1 MKCTG
6 SWRHRPDDYGRTIAA
21 PKDGDAMK
29 LAQALILVGTLAAA
43 LGAGAAEI
51 AVPTY
56 HYGNLRTGWNEHET
70 KLGANNFPSTF
81 GMIATVALDDQVDA
95 QPLLVPGLNIAG
107 GVHDVV
113 YVVTESN
120 TVYAID
126 ANSGAVLVSRNLGA
140 PVPVPLGCGNNGPNV
155 GITGT
160 PTLNRKAN
168 ALYLIA
174 YVNSNGTTPTYQL
187 HALDLATLADR
198 LPPTTVSAST
208 TLTDGTTFAFDAT
221 YQRQRPALLEQNGI
235 LYAGFGS
242 FCDFDASHS
251 RGWVIGFH
259 ASTLA
264 PLAHATVN
272 DTQAS
277 SPTDFFLSSVWMSG
291 FGIAGSGNEV
301 FFSTGNS
308 DCNFYTNP
316 ESCPSQTTYNGVT
329 NVQESVIAM
338 SANLATRNGLF
349 TPSNVFY
356 LDQADLDLGAAGVML
371 LPTLSGQNLATIVS
385 KDGRLWLLDRD
396 SLGTYLDVQQLA
408 NGCWCGPSFYTGS
421 DGVNRVVSSAGNL
434 VQTWQV
440 ALSPTPH
447 LVAEA
452 SGTVQSSIQ
461 DPGFFTTVSSN
472 GTSSGS
478 AVIWAVARPSDT
490 TGLTLYAFSG
500 TPQNGA
506 LPKLYSSPAGQWPYL
521 GGNANITPVVA
532 NGKVYVASY
541 QALMIFGPN
550 GTAVTP
556 GIVAAREPAT
566 LPAGATRRVSGRL
579 TALTDAEV
587 VLRTRGGAFIRVDT
601 RHAEEAER
609 VPNLTVGH
617 AYTALATED
626 PDTGALQAIAIT
638 RAKPREAA
646 WPRDR

>member
-1 MKCTG
+1 MPYQRQGTLRLALRLILAG
-6 SWRHRPDDYGRTIAA
+6 SWLIAA
-21 PKDGDAMK
+21 
-29 LAQALILVGTLAAA
+29 L
-43 LGAGAAEI
+43 AGAAEV
-51 AVPTY
+51 AVTTY
-56 HYGNLRTGWNEHET
+56 HYNNLRTGWNEHET
-70 KLGANNFPSTF
+70 KLSASKFPSKF
-81 GMIATVALDDQVDA
+81 GVLATVPLDDQVDA
-95 QPLLVPGLNIAG
+95 QPLLVPGLEINGAT
-107 GVHDVV
+107 HDVV

-126 ANSGAVLVSRNLGA
+126 ADSGAVLLSRNLGA

-160 PTLNRKAN
+160 PTINRAAN

-174 YVNSNGTTPTYQL
+174 YVNGSSPSYQL
-187 HALDLATLADR
+187 HALALTTLADKV
-198 LPPTTVSAST
+198 PPTTVAAST
-208 TLTDGTTFAFDAT
+208 MLTDGTTFSFNAT
-221 YQRQRPALLEQNGI
+221 YQRQRPALLEQNGT

-242 FCDFDASHS
+242 FCDFDANHS

-264 PLAHATVN
+264 PLAQATVN
-272 DTQAS
+272 DTQAT

-291 FGIAGSGNEV
+291 FGIAGSGSNI

-316 ESCPSQTTYNGVT
+316 ESCPSQSTYNGVT
-329 NVQESVIAM
+329 NVQESVL
-338 SANLATRNGLF
+338 SVNSSLTTRNGVF

-385 KDGRLWLLDRD
+385 KDGRLWLLDSD
-396 SLGTYLDVQQLA
+396 SLGTYLDVEQLN

-440 ALSPTPH
+440 ALSPTPR

-452 SGTVQSSIQ
+452 SGTVQSSVQ
-461 DPGFFTTVSSN
+461 DPGFFTVVSSK
-472 GTSSGS
+472 GTAAGT
-478 AVIWAVARPSDT
+478 AIIWAVARPSDT

-500 TPQNGA
+500 TPQNGS
-506 LPKLYSSPAGQWPYL
+506 LPLLYSSPAGQWPNL
-521 GGNANITPVVA
+521 GGNANLTPVVA

-541 QALMIFGPN
+541 QALMIFGAN
-550 GTAVTP
+550 GTQVAP
-556 GIVAAREPAT
+556 GLVAATEPAQ

-579 TALTDAEV
+579 TATDGPRV
-587 VLRTRGGAFIRVDT
+587 TLRTRTGAYVHVDT
-601 RHAEEAER
+601 ASAEEAER
-609 VPNLTVGH
+609 VPKMLVGT
-617 AYTALATED
+617 AYTVLASTDPGSED
-626 PDTGALQAIAIT
+626 LQAIAIT
-638 RAKPREAA
+638 RAKPREGA
-646 WPRDR
+646 WPPDR